1 MSFNEAQTEAIHHKE
16 GPLLIIAG
24 PGSGKTTVIVNRTKN
39 LIEEHHI
46 DPSKILV
53 VTFTKSAA
61 EEMGIRFQ
69 KIMSGRRG
77 SGSIYWCSFWY
88 DPLYLFSDFSK
99 LFWI

>member
-69 KIMSGRRG
+69 NYVWKKRIQINILAFILARSTLSVFR
-77 SGSIYWCSFWY
+77 F
-88 DPLYLFSDFSK
+88 
-99 LFWI
+99 